1 MGLLN
6 IFFFAEICPVVF
18 SWSTNIISW
27 DSEHLSG
34 IGESLLFQVPQ
45 IHFIFRGTL
54 KTLGKLDEMSVKEY
68 IWEKEKKKENSKPQ
82 ASTEINF

>member
-1 MGLLN
+1 MSWPREVLFLSWLL
-6 IFFFAEICPVVF
+6 FAQ
-18 SWSTNIISW
+18 
-27 DSEHLSG
+27 EHLSG
-34 IGESLLFQVPQ
+34 IGESLLFQVPKT
-45 IHFIFRGTL
+45 HFIFRGTL